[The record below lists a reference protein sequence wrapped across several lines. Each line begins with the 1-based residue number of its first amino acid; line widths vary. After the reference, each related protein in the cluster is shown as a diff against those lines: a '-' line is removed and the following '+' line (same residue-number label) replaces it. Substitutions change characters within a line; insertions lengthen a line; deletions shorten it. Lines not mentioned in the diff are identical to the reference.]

1 MRTSSGTIRQ
11 HCGPQAGSRARV
23 CVLGLDINWQP
34 LHSQTAQRNSDGMEP
49 GNKGKPSVPVRP
61 SAPRI
66 GEEIREAKVFLRQ
79 AEKAA
84 NRTKVT
90 VYRVSQ
96 YLELTSF

>member
-1 MRTSSGTIRQ
+1 M
-11 HCGPQAGSRARV
+11 HC
-23 CVLGLDINWQP
+23 
-34 LHSQTAQRNSDGMEP
+34 LHSRFYTVHADALSQLPDGQRNSDGMES
-49 GNKGKPSVPVRP
+49 GKKRNPSVSVRH

-90 VYRVSQ
+90 VYRVRQ
-96 YLELTSF
+96 YLELTSC

>member
-1 MRTSSGTIRQ
+1 MHS
-11 HCGPQAGSRARV
+11 
-23 CVLGLDINWQP
+23 LN
-34 LHSQTAQRNSDGMEP
+34 SQTAQRNSDGMES
-49 GNKGKPSVPVRP
+49 GKKRKPSVSVRH

-90 VYRVSQ
+90 VYRVRQ
-96 YLELTSF
+96 YLELTSC